1 MKIRGLFCTCTLA
14 TAFALALIPSTSA
27 KASVKISPYTIQLK
41 AEKANTVYNAA
52 GEKIGMLAKGKKVK
66 LLNHTSKQGVIRFQ
80 STQGYVNLKNY
91 KHYSVVDGSK
101 EISYEQ
107 YRYYIEVLALLY
119 PEAVTVKKIGKSAD
133 GRTIYAYRLGTG
145 KKEVYIDASTHARE
159 HMTTNVV
166 MAMIDT
172 YTKGYINKKKL
183 AQYDVEKL
191 LNNVSI
197 WFVPMVNPDG
207 VMLVQQGLSSVSAEK
222 RAQVLAYNGNSK
234 NFARYKANI
243 RGVDLNRN
251 YNVAWKQTSTS
262 PRARSYQFYK
272 GPSAVSEP
280 ETKAMVKFVNAHDF
294 KSYIAYHSAGE
305 VLYWKYKQNAA
316 QLAQHRPLVTQL
328 QQITG
333 YRPDNATGIVSGS
346 GAGQDW
352 FVAKTGKPG
361 ITIEIAPYT
370 GNQPVPNHQ
379 WSSVWKKN
387 KYVGLLV
394 AKEAAAR

>member
-1 MKIRGLFCTCTLA
+1 MKRGGLFCACA
-14 TAFALALIPSTSA
+14 IAIAFALTPSTLA
-27 KASVKISPYTIQLK
+27 EANVKVSPYTIPLK
-41 AEKANTVYNAA
+41 VEKTNTVYNAS
-52 GEKIGMLAKGKKVK
+52 GKKIGTLAKGKKVK
-66 LLNHTSKQGVIRFQ
+66 LINHTKKQGVIRFQ
-80 STQGYVNLKNY
+80 AKQGYVNLKNY
-91 KHYSVVDGSK
+91 KHYRVVDGSK
-101 EISYEQ
+101 AISYEQ
-107 YRYYIEVLALLY
+107 YRYYVEVLALLY
-119 PEAVTVKKIGKSAD
+119 PEAVTLKKIGKSAD
-133 GRTIYAYRLGTG
+133 GRSIYAYRLGTG

-191 LNNVSI
+191 LSDVSI

-207 VMLVQQGLSSVSAEK
+207 VMLVQQGLRSVSAEK
-222 RAQVLAYNGNSK
+222 RAKVLAYNGNSK

-251 YNVAWKQTSTS
+251 YNVAWKQTSTT

-272 GPSAVSEP
+272 GPNAVSEP
-280 ETKAMVKFVNAHDF
+280 ETKAMVKFMKAHNF
-294 KSYIAYHSAGE
+294 KTYIAYHSSGE
-305 VLYWKYKQNAA
+305 ILYWKYKQNTT
-316 QLAQHRPLVTQL
+316 QLAQHQPLVTQI
-328 QQITG
+328 QQMTG
-333 YRPDNATGIVSGS
+333 YRPDNTTGVVNGS

-352 FVAKTGKPG
+352 FVSMTGKPG
-361 ITIEIAPYT
+361 ITIEIAPYA
-370 GNQPVPNHQ
+370 GNQPVPNSQ
-379 WSSVWKKN
+379 WSSIWKKN